1 MLKKV
6 DYYYFSPT
14 GGTKKTG
21 EICLEILAEEIKR
34 SDLASREWADF
45 TPESE
50 LIVAAVPVF
59 GGRIPALAAQKLKQ
73 LNGAGKKAVTLA
85 VYGVRAYEDALL
97 ELNDLMTECG
107 FQIIASAALIA
118 QHSVVP
124 EVGMGRPDEQ
134 DAAEIRAFAEKV
146 LTVLDGGAETEI
158 KVPGNHPYKQGMNMP
173 VSPMTLP
180 DCGLCGT
187 CVEICPTEAV
197 KVEKDT
203 ACTDVEKCILCMACV
218 KACPAKA
225 RILPPPLQEQ
235 MNQML
240 LPFAEVRR
248 ENEFFFGE

>member
-21 EICLEILAEEIKR
+21 EICLEVLAERVKR

-50 LIVAAVPVF
+50 LIVVAVPVF
-59 GGRIPALAAQKLKQ
+59 GGRIPALAAQKLKK

-124 EVGMGRPDEQ
+124 EVGVGRPDEQ
-134 DAAEIRAFAEKV
+134 DAAEIRLFAEKV
-146 LTVLDGGAETEI
+146 LKILDDNAEI
-158 KVPGNHPYKQGMNMP
+158 RVPGNHPYKPAMNLP
-173 VSPMTLP
+173 VSPVTLSN
-180 DCGLCGT
+180 CGLCGT

-197 KVEKDT
+197 KVENNT
-203 ACTDVEKCILCMACV
+203 ICTDVEKCMLCMACV
-218 KACPAKA
+218 KACPEKV
-225 RILPPPLQEQ
+225 RILPPTLQEQ

-248 ENEFFFGE
+248 ENEFFLSE